1 MILELFLK
9 YSQHVSKQLYGDY
22 NEEFEDHAE
31 YIYNVVKMS
40 QCCQNEPMF
49 LRCAHRAYGGNIL
62 GTFWT
67 TILNVMSDNMLGK
80 WQSNISNVPRM
91 NLVGKG

>member
-31 YIYNVVKMS
+31 YIYNVVKTS
-40 QCCQNEPMF
+40 QCF
-49 LRCAHRAYGGNIL
+49 
-62 GTFWT
+62 
-67 TILNVMSDNMLGK
+67 
-80 WQSNISNVPRM
+80 
-91 NLVGKG
+91 